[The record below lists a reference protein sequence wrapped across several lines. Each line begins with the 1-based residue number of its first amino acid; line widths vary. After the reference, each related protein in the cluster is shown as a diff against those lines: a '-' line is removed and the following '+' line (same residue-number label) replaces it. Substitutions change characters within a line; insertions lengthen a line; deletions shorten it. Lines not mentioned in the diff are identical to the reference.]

1 MTCMRTLRWLVL
13 ACTLALAPHAF
24 GQAPASDDAVKA
36 AYLLKLRYYVEWP
49 AKAATAE
56 SRTVIGVVGADE
68 VVDYLMQ
75 MPAIR
80 DPAKSGVTVKRLRPG
95 DQLRGMHILFIGDTV
110 WSRVAPMVEQAH
122 EQSILVVSESDSA
135 LAGGSVINFR
145 LVDERIR
152 FDISLESA
160 EKSQLKLSSQLLS
173 LALSVA
179 RKK

>member
-1 MTCMRTLRWLVL
+1 M
-13 ACTLALAPHAF
+13 
-24 GQAPASDDAVKA
+24 
-36 AYLLKLRYYVEWP
+36 
-49 AKAATAE
+49 
-56 SRTVIGVVGADE
+56 IGIVGADD
-68 VVDYLMQ
+68 VADNLLQ
-75 MPAIR
+75 MPAMR
-80 DPAKSGVTVKRLRPG
+80 DPTKSGVIVKRLRPG
-95 DQLRGMHILFIGDTV
+95 DQLSGVHILFVGDAV
-110 WSRVAPMVEQAH
+110 WSRAAPMVAQAH

>member
-1 MTCMRTLRWLVL
+1 MTGLRTLQLLVL
-13 ACTLALAPHAF
+13 ACTLVLAPRAF
-24 GQAPASDDAVKA
+24 AQAPPSDDAVKA
-36 AYLLKLRYYVEWP
+36 AYLLKLRHYVEWP
-49 AKAATAE
+49 AKAAPAE
-56 SRTVIGVVGADE
+56 ARTVIGIVGADE
-68 VVDYLMQ
+68 VSDYLLK
-75 MPAIR
+75 MPAMR

-95 DQLRGMHILFIGDTV
+95 DQLPGVHILFIGDAV
-110 WSRVAPMVEQAH
+110 WSRVAPMVAQAH
-122 EQSILVVSESDSA
+122 EQSILVVSESNGA

-160 EKSQLKLSSQLLS
+160 EKSQLKLNSQLLS